1 MGTNPAWFRWRAVAG
16 KKLEW
21 QIMSGQ
27 HRRRPGFTLIE
38 LLVVIAIIGVLMA
51 ILVPALHKMRFRAY
65 EASCLSN
72 LRQVNLA
79 LVAYASDESRN
90 RYPREPTEH
99 NSHPGLLEKLGA
111 YRDGALMEAFYCPQA
126 GFLERYAKDPNG
138 GVPTGGMDTV
148 IDTPENR
155 ILGNITYIYWSFRTN
170 KPGPAGG
177 TWRDTAQFLPRQ
189 LTLHGAEMH
198 WDWLGQTGKKDLQT
212 QRYWQCELASPVDTW
227 VVCDF
232 FRKGGIFPHGRKG
245 GSVEGGVNVNYLDG
259 HAGRVHKRPKDS
271 YR

>member
-1 MGTNPAWFRWRAVAG
+1 
-16 KKLEW
+16 
-21 QIMSGQ
+21 MSGWRQ
-27 HRRRPGFTLIE
+27 WRPGFTLIE

-79 LVAYASDESRN
+79 LIAYASDDSRN
-90 RYPREPTEH
+90 RYPLELWEH
-99 NSHPGLLEKLGA
+99 NPHPRLLAQLRA
-111 YRDGALMEAFYCPQA
+111 YQDNALMEAFYCPQA
-126 GFLERYAKDPNG
+126 GFLEQYANDPNG
-138 GVPTGGMDTV
+138 GTPPGDWDTV

-155 ILGNITYIYWSFRTN
+155 KAGNITYIYWSFQTN
-170 KPGPAGG
+170 KPGRSGG
-177 TWRDTAQFLPRQ
+177 TWRDSAEFLPRQ
-189 LTLHGAEMH
+189 LTLNGAEMH
-198 WDWLGQTGKKDLQT
+198 WDWLGKTGKKEAQT
-212 QRYWQCELASPVDTW
+212 RRYWQCELAAPVDIW

-259 HAGRVHKRPKDS
+259 HTGRVYKNPRDS
-271 YR
+271 YH